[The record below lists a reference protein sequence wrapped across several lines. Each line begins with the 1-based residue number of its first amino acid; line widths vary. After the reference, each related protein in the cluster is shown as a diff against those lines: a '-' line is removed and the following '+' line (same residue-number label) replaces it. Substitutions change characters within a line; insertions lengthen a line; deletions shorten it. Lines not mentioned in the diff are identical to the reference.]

1 MPACWRLIN
10 YFTRLRLMFDISSEW
25 QHGTELNRL
34 STSQES
40 LSGPLMCAQSPMDV
54 SNSRQWHFI
63 DSESTSLLADLN
75 IAMYIYGIIKRPPTL
90 THPSVDSQQRTE
102 SRVHS
107 SPTHIYTHTAP
118 EKAPKMGFP
127 EQCPSCALFV
137 GGGGGWRWNLMNEL
151 KCGTRKQRLPR
162 FLLT

>member
-107 SPTHIYTHTAP
+107 SPTHIHTRHRRKP
-118 EKAPKMGFP
+118 PKWDFLNNVLRVLCLSAG
-127 EQCPSCALFV
+127 V
-137 GGGGGWRWNLMNEL
+137 VDGGEI
-151 KCGTRKQRLPR
+151 
-162 FLLT
+162 